1 MVTGGARD
9 RMDGEPP
16 TFLCS
21 FTERGTPLD
30 ISPVCS
36 LPQVAV
42 AVIPTSHKRA
52 VKLREAIVTQ
62 PETNGR
68 VTGIQGCPWS
78 WEGGAESVFYPFF
91 ASTAG
96 EESSDSAKPLVHVY
110 NMLITA

>member
-1 MVTGGARD
+1 
-9 RMDGEPP
+9 MDGEPP